1 MSSPVYARNGIP
13 AIGRVDVYRD
23 GRVILD
29 GRHTLDHRQITALLH
44 VVKEAAEVAAYHAP
58 RPLRRHPEATTRI
71 TELANHD
78 C

>member
-1 MSSPVYARNGIP
+1 MSSPVYARNGVP

-29 GRHTLDHRQITALLH
+29 GRHRLDQREIAALLR
-44 VVKEAAEVAAYHAP
+44 VVKEAADVAAYHAP
-58 RPLRRHPEATTRI
+58 RPLRRRPEATARI